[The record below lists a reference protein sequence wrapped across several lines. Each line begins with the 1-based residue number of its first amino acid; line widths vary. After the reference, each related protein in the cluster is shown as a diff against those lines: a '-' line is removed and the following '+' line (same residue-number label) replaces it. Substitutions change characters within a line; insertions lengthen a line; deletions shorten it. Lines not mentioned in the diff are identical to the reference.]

1 MQTLKKQIILL
12 FITFFTLTCNYLFG
26 QVTDPIKNSVAEGN
40 ALRFGYDLYGVKFQQ
55 YKSSRF
61 LTINNTFNLNKWTSS
76 KTIYQLNNIPINITT
91 LNFNSVDLLP
101 IEYLTSFTGTNNGT
115 NSNFAND
122 QTIIINSK
130 PIQENFSILFNGYFG
145 SQTGDPLMN
154 IFINKDTTLHN
165 INKIPPSGTLSISNS
180 NNKIGYR
187 ITTGYYGSFSTG
199 GENDDIIAS
208 INHYY
213 FGKLNKQI
221 LFSGETFF
229 NFNSGEVLDLNIQFM
244 SYYGWDISPFTTSY
258 IHFENYFHRVQ
269 LSLKN
274 IFNNLNIYFNKD
286 GAYGKINERAGILP
300 SQFEQS
306 EYSLLGRWN
315 SSIGSNNALQI
326 TTALNYYNWKN
337 ISENKNSN
345 NQNYFLKE
353 SSFINYMLSGT
364 YFHYFNN
371 SLRLKLNSQF
381 QSQNSYKMISGK
393 MEFDNSLAKNSNL
406 KLTVSSIA
414 NAPNISELYGIYQRS
429 AKVIENQSTRMFS
442 IKGNNELNYM
452 RSNKIS
458 VEFDYRMLNNSMLI
472 AVEPFAESIQNSI
485 EQETISSVK
494 LWNTGEILRDAMYIN
509 IDRNIIY
516 GAYFSINAKFIEPLS
531 FISET
536 QVILK
541 GEAKYLP
548 TFKNYALLS
557 YTFQR
562 AGEITLSCYYRSK
575 TYWEE
580 FIVDGRND
588 FYNKQGFDGIL
599 AETTVI
605 NLFYKFTLKPFY
617 FLKSLQLKVR
627 FENIFNRVQKFIPI
641 GNSINRAFIFEIVGE
656 I

>member
-12 FITFFTLTCNYLFG
+12 FITFFTLMCNYLFG

-274 IFNNLNIYFNKD
+274 IFNNLNISFNKD
-286 GAYGKINERAGILP
+286 GAYGKINEGEGILP
-300 SQFEQS
+300 SKFEQS
-306 EYSLLGRWN
+306 EYSLHGKWN
-315 SSIGSNNALQI
+315 SAISSSSELQI
-326 TTALNYYNWKN
+326 KGDLNYYKWQN
-337 ISENKNSN
+337 ISDDKNSGM
-345 NQNYFLKE
+345 QNYFSQE
-353 SSFINYMLSGT
+353 NDFVNYLLSGIYSYHVTNRVSGRLNVQFQTQNSYDMLSCKIEFEKIFSG
-364 YFHYFNN
+364 NL
-371 SLRLKLNSQF
+371 SLRLSA
-381 QSQNSYKMISGK
+381 S
-393 MEFDNSLAKNSNL
+393 SLS
-406 KLTVSSIA
+406 
-414 NAPNISELYGIYQRS
+414 NAPNVSELYGNYQRTAIVS
-429 AKVIENQSTRMFS
+429 EGTSERTAS
-442 IKGNNELNYM
+442 IKGNSELAYM
-452 RSNKIS
+452 RSNIIS
-458 VEFDYRMLNNSMLI
+458 VEFAHRALSNSLQI
-472 AVEPFAESIQNSI
+472 VVKPFAESINNSI
-485 EQETISSVK
+485 EQETNSSVR
-494 LWNTGEILRDAMYIN
+494 LWNTGEILRDAHYAN
-509 IDRNIIY
+509 KDRNIIY
-516 GAYFSINAKFIEPLS
+516 GTYFFINTRIIEQLFFTMETQALLKEESEFLPTLKNNFQLS
-531 FISET
+531 F
-536 QVILK
+536 
-541 GEAKYLP
+541 
-548 TFKNYALLS
+548 TFPK
-557 YTFQR
+557 
-562 AGEITLSCYYRSK
+562 AGTVTASWYYRSK
-575 TYWEE
+575 SYWEE
-580 FIVDGRND
+580 YIVRSVND
-588 FYNKQGFDGIL
+588 YYSNSGFDGVL
-599 AETTVI
+599 PETSVI
-605 NLFYKFTLKPFY
+605 NLLYKFTLKPFY
-617 FLKSLQLKVR
+617 IFKSLQLKII
-627 FENIFNRVQKFIPI
+627 FENIFNGAQKYIPI
-641 GNSINRAFIFEIVGE
+641 GNSINRAFIFEMVGE